1 MVRKPIQKI
10 REVPKRGEC
19 DVYVSTRISAGN
31 CKTKQKE
38 LLTEMG

>member
-31 CKTKQKE
+31 CKTKRK
-38 LLTEMG
+38 GVID